1 MYIIYDCEGTPIGT
15 LTEGA
20 IRHTTIKEDL
30 GSNFIIAKVEDYKWE
45 DEEEE

>member
-15 LTEGA
+15 LTENA

-30 GSNFIIAKVEDYKWE
+30 GSDFIIAKVENYRWE
-45 DEEEE
+45 DDDE

>member
-1 MYIIYDCEGTPIGT
+1 MYIIYDSEGTPIGT

-30 GSNFIIAKVEDYKWE
+30 GSDYVIAKVEDYKWE
-45 DEEEE
+45 DDNE

>member
-30 GSNFIIAKVEDYKWE
+30 GSDWIIAKAEDYKWE
-45 DEEEE
+45 EEDD

>member
-1 MYIIYDCEGTPIGT
+1 MYIIYDCEGTPIGM

-30 GSNFIIAKVEDYKWE
+30 GSDFIIVKVEDYKWE
-45 DEEEE
+45 EEDD